1 MSTYYQLIDA
11 KSSMIDKIVFT
22 KLKDCKVLFPLH
34 KFNTLYRQ
42 LNYVL
47 KDMKKFDTQTFS
59 TNFKILNQLLFK
71 AV

>member
-1 MSTYYQLIDA
+1 
-11 KSSMIDKIVFT
+11 MIDKIVFT
-22 KLKDCKVLFPLH
+22 KLKNCKVLFPLH
-34 KFNTLYRQ
+34 QFNTLYRQ